1 MEKNKKMKVSIT
13 EIVLW
18 IIGIAFL
25 TIVFFRK
32 NIFPEKTF
40 FYNLYEDINVVFP
53 DQSLRVLARIV
64 KTVVVVYAFIMAYR
78 ILKVILD
85 LPKKK
90 NQRLMTTISLLQ
102 SIIKYACWIAL
113 LLFTLSIWGVD
124 TTTLLA
130 SAGILTLIVGLGCQ
144 SLIADIISGLFII
157 FEGDF
162 QVGDTVVIDDWRGV
176 VQSIGIRTT
185 KIIDL
190 AGNVKIIN
198 NSNITDIINN
208 SKQLSVAIC
217 NIDIDYD
224 ESIERVE
231 SVIEANLDYMRKRIP
246 TIVEGPYYKG
256 IEALG
261 ESGVTIKLV
270 AKCKEDDKYQ
280 VQRDLNREIKIIFDK
295 NRVIFPF
302 PQVVI
307 SEREENNA
315 QNEYKNMDSFVDEQR
330 ELSSGFEEGSGGN

>member
-1 MEKNKKMKVSIT
+1 MPNK
-13 EIVLW
+13 
-18 IIGIAFL
+18 
-25 TIVFFRK
+25 
-32 NIFPEKTF
+32 
-40 FYNLYEDINVVFP
+40 
-53 DQSLRVLARIV
+53 
-64 KTVVVVYAFIMAYR
+64 
-78 ILKVILD
+78 
-85 LPKKK
+85 
-90 NQRLMTTISLLQ
+90 
-102 SIIKYACWIAL
+102 
-113 LLFTLSIWGVD
+113 LFTLSIWGVD

-176 VQSIGIRTT
+176 VQAIGIRTT
-185 KIIDL
+185 KIVDL

-330 ELSSGFEEGSGGN
+330 ELSQGFEEGGGGGN

>member
-1 MEKNKKMKVSIT
+1 MKNKKLKISVV
-13 EIVLW
+13 EIVFW
-18 IIGIAFL
+18 VIGAALLAVI
-25 TIVFFRK
+25 FFRK
-32 NIFPEKTF
+32 NIFPDDSI
-40 FYNLYEDINVVFP
+40 FYNLYEDFGATFTDQATQVLVRIIKTIVIVF
-53 DQSLRVLARIV
+53 
-64 KTVVVVYAFIMAYR
+64 AFIVPYR
-78 ILKVILD
+78 ILKFILD

-102 SIIKYACWIAL
+102 SIIKYASFICV
-113 LLFTLSIWGVD
+113 LLFTLAAWGVD
-124 TTTLLA
+124 PTALLA

-176 VQSIGIRTT
+176 VQAIGLRTT
-185 KIIDL
+185 KIVDL
-190 AGNVKIIN
+190 AGNVKIVN
-198 NSNITDIINN
+198 NSNITDIVNN

-270 AKCKEDDKYQ
+270 AKCNEDDKYQ

-330 ELSSGFEEGSGGN
+330 ELSQGFEEGGGGN

>member
-1 MEKNKKMKVSIT
+1 MFE
-13 EIVLW
+13 
-18 IIGIAFL
+18 
-25 TIVFFRK
+25 
-32 NIFPEKTF
+32 
-40 FYNLYEDINVVFP
+40 
-53 DQSLRVLARIV
+53 V
-64 KTVVVVYAFIMAYR
+64 K
-78 ILKVILD
+78 
-85 LPKKK
+85 
-90 NQRLMTTISLLQ
+90 
-102 SIIKYACWIAL
+102 
-113 LLFTLSIWGVD
+113 
-124 TTTLLA
+124 
-130 SAGILTLIVGLGCQ
+130 
-144 SLIADIISGLFII
+144 
-157 FEGDF
+157 
-162 QVGDTVVIDDWRGV
+162 
-176 VQSIGIRTT
+176 GIRYVPVSPSERTCDA
-185 KIIDL
+185 IDC
-190 AGNVKIIN
+190 
-198 NSNITDIINN
+198 T
-208 SKQLSVAIC
+208 
-217 NIDIDYD
+217 YD

-330 ELSSGFEEGSGGN
+330 ELSQGFEEGGGGN

>member
-1 MEKNKKMKVSIT
+1 MENKTKKISIT

-18 IIGIAFL
+18 VIGIAFL
-25 TIVFFRK
+25 AVVFFRQ
-32 NIFPEKTF
+32 NIFPYGSF
-40 FYNLYEDINVVFP
+40 FYNLYEDIEVAFP
-53 DQSLRVLARIV
+53 EQSMQILAKIT
-64 KTVVVVYAFIMAYR
+64 KTVVIVYGFMLIYR
-78 ILKVILD
+78 ILKFLLD
-85 LPKKK
+85 LPKKRS
-90 NQRLMTTISLLQ
+90 QRLMTTISLLQ
-102 SIIKYACWIAL
+102 SIIKYACWICMI
-113 LLFTLSIWGVD
+113 LFTLSAWGVD

-144 SLIADIISGLFII
+144 SLIADIISGLLII

-162 QVGDTVVIDDWRGV
+162 QVGDTGVIDDWRGV
-176 VQSIGIRTT
+176 VQAIGIRTT
-185 KIIDL
+185 KIVDL

-330 ELSSGFEEGSGGN
+330 ELSQGFEEGGGGN